1 MVFPD
6 APLFSTNYEWVRTLA
21 DKLDIPYVAG
31 SLINLPR
38 HPSQLYEALFE
49 GIVLFLVMWFFV
61 RPRRE
66 KQPYGFALSLYLML
80 YGFIRF
86 VIEYFRAPDANL
98 GYVLAWGK
106 ESDNIALFQSFFNI
120 SMGQLFC
127 LAMIAAGL
135 VLYLVVLKTN
145 KRT

>member
-1 MVFPD
+1 
-6 APLFSTNYEWVRTLA
+6 LFSTNYEWVRTLA

-49 GIVLFLVMWFFV
+49 GIVLFVIMWFV
-61 RPRRE
+61 IRPRRE
-66 KQPYGFALSLYLML
+66 RQPYGFALSSYLIL
-80 YGFIRF
+80 YGSIRF

-98 GYVLAWGK
+98 GYILAWGA

-135 VLYLVVLKTN
+135 ALYLVVRKID
-145 KRT
+145 KRA